1 MFTICQEERRRMR
14 GARPAGE
21 AARRAVTKAA
31 ADAEARNVR
40 RDIGSRRWSGAK
52 EAAKKIAAGLAA
64 AHEES

>member
-1 MFTICQEERRRMR
+1 MR